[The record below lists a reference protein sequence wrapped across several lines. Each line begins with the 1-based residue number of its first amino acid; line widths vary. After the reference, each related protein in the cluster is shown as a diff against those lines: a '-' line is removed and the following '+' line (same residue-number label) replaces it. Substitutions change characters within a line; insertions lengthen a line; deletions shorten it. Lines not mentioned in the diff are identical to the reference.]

1 MLQFFIIIPL
11 ITVFLMMLMPK
22 QQGVRLVSALGMAAQ
37 LVLSVY
43 LVINYIS
50 ASKLNGFT
58 SLMYETSYTWFP
70 AMNIN
75 FHTAVD
81 GISLAM
87 ILLTAL
93 ISFTGVLASWAV
105 TDKPKEFFFNL
116 ILLST
121 GAFGFFISR
130 DLFTMFFFLEIAI
143 IPKFLLISIWGSGR
157 NEYSANKLVLML
169 MGGSALIL
177 TSILCIYY
185 SGIHSFDIAKIASTG
200 IPVPTQLIVFP
211 IMFTGFGIFTAMFP
225 FHTWV
230 PDGHSSAPTAASMF
244 LSGISMKMGG
254 YGCLR
259 VAVYLMPQATEQ
271 EGWFFLILAVIGV
284 VYAAFTTLK
293 QTDLKYINAYSSI
306 SHCSLVLIGILVM
319 SKTSMT
325 GAVLQMF
332 SHGLMTA
339 LFFAIIGMIY
349 QRTHT
354 RDVSK
359 MSGLLKILPF
369 LGTGFIIA
377 GLCSLGLPGLS
388 GFIAEMT
395 IFLGSYNSNTFVNV
409 IIILSVSSIV
419 ITAVYILRMT
429 GQVLWGPVNN
439 EEFNALQ
446 DGKWNEKML
455 IMILCG
461 VIVLVGTM
469 PFWLNGMIHNGVDP
483 LVDAMKQTIPT
494 KFTQNILIVH

>member
-1 MLQFFIIIPL
+1 MLQLFLIIPA
-11 ITVFLMMLMPK
+11 ITIILMMLMSK
-22 QQGVRLVSALGMAAQ
+22 QQGVRLISAIGMGAQ
-37 LVLSVY
+37 LILSLI
-43 LVINYIS
+43 LVFNYIS

-58 SLMYETSYTWFP
+58 SLMYETSYSWFP
-70 AMNIN
+70 AFNIN
-75 FHTAVD
+75 FHTGVD

-93 ISFTGVLASWAV
+93 ISFTGVLASWNI
-105 TDKPKEFFFNL
+105 TEKPKEFFFNL

-177 TSILCIYY
+177 TSILGIYY
-185 SGIHSFDIAKIASTG
+185 SGIHSFDIAKIAAAG
-200 IPVPTQLIVFP
+200 IPVSTQLVIFP

-259 VAVYLMPQATEQ
+259 VAVFLMPKATEQ

-284 VYAAFTTLK
+284 VYAAFTTLR

-319 SKTSMT
+319 SNTSIT

-354 RDVSK
+354 RDISK
-359 MSGLLKILPF
+359 MSGLLKTLPF
-369 LGTGFIIA
+369 LGTGFILA

-388 GFIAEMT
+388 GFVAEMT
-395 IFLGSYNSNTFVNV
+395 IFFGSYNASAFVNV

-429 GQVLWGPVNN
+429 GQVMWGPIKQ
-439 EEFNALQ
+439 EEFNELH
-446 DGKWNEKML
+446 DGKWNEKLL
-455 IMILCG
+455 ITILCG
-461 VIVLVGTM
+461 VIILVGTM
-469 PFWLNGMIHNGVDP
+469 PFWLNGMIHNGIDP
-483 LVDAMKQTIPT
+483 LVDAMKQALPA
-494 KFTQNILIVH
+494 KLSQNLLIVH

>member
-50 ASKLNGFT
+50 ASKINGFT

-177 TSILCIYY
+177 TSILWIYY

-259 VAVYLMPQATEQ
+259 VAVYLMPQATEL

-494 KFTQNILIVH
+494 KLTQNILIVH